1 MKSLAASLLLRYGL
15 CPCPRKKRSR
25 RRRSTRRGSNGSA
38 RLRAAVETNPGF
50 GAEISTLELLDD
62 SALWNA
68 AQTRMPRTDS
78 ERMEEL
84 HRKQRVTGLSDA
96 EAQELARLEEQYE
109 RVILVRS
116 HSASLLEQRGHD
128 IRRLTSS
135 HENRRLAPGG

>member
-1 MKSLAASLLLRYGL
+1 
-15 CPCPRKKRSR
+15 
-25 RRRSTRRGSNGSA
+25 
-38 RLRAAVETNPGF
+38 VETNPGF